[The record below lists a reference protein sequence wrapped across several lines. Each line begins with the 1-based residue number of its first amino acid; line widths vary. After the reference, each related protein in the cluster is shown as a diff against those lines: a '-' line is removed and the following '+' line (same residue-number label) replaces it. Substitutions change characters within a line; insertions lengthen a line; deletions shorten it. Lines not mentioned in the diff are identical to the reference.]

1 MLPMH
6 REFHPNDQPF
16 QSRSSAPL
24 YLLTAVGVGLL
35 LADVWP
41 LFADW
46 LATLGIDLPRG
57 GRHLFGYRL
66 ALWAAVIGG
75 AKALYGALERLGEGK
90 LGADLAI
97 AVACIAAI
105 LLNEPLVAAE
115 VVVIGLVGEELEA
128 VRFDPAQRNLT

>member
-1 MLPMH
+1 MH
-6 REFHPNDQPF
+6 REFHPSDQPF
-16 QSRSSAPL
+16 SPRSNAPV
-24 YLLTAVGVGLL
+24 YLLAGVCVAFL

-41 LFADW
+41 PFADW
-46 LATLGIDLPRG
+46 LATLGLDLPRG
-57 GRHLFGYRL
+57 GRHLFGFRL

-75 AKALYGALERLGEGK
+75 AKSLYAALERLGEGK